1 MFMKNIRDDRWTD
14 WLIDEGH
21 RWENIDRVKPA
32 RWILGIL
39 FLLLFYLII
48 GLIFAGL
55 SMLVLH
61 VFDLEKIGS
70 NTILPFSF
78 LNSDYKYLFACIALV
93 LSLATVIYK
102 YRKNN
107 TGERVLFF
115 FIFMLVYSFLIP
127 LMVAVTT
134 PVICYVNRNFGVKE
148 VVQRDA
154 VVKEFLGISMR
165 KGRKGRK
172 LFYRIK
178 ILGTN
183 EEFVFR
189 TSDAIESSKNT
200 PGILYMH
207 RGWFGM
213 YAVDSLRVNSNNG
226 SEVFVIDKYKY
237 MK

>member
-14 WLIDEGH
+14 WLIDEEH

-39 FLLLFYLII
+39 FLLLVYLII

-102 YRKNN
+102 YRKDN

-134 PVICYVNRNFGVKE
+134 PVICYVNRDFGVKE
-148 VVQRDA
+148 VVERDA
-154 VVKEFLGISMR
+154 VIKEYLGISMR
-165 KGRKGRK
+165 KGRKLK

-183 EEFVFR
+183 EEFVFC

-200 PGILYMH
+200 PGLLYMH
-207 RGWFGM
+207 KGWFGM
-213 YAVDSLRVNSNNG
+213 YAVDSLRISSDNR
-226 SEVFVIDKYKY
+226 SEVFVIDQYKY

>member
-1 MFMKNIRDDRWTD
+1 MKNIRDDKWTD
-14 WLIDEGH
+14 WLIDEEH

-134 PVICYVNRNFGVKE
+134 PVICYVNRNFGEKE

-154 VVKEFLGISMR
+154 VVKEYLGISMR
-165 KGRKGRK
+165 KGRKLK

-200 PGILYMH
+200 PPGILYMH

-213 YAVDSLRVNSNNG
+213 YAVDSLRISSDNR

>member
-1 MFMKNIRDDRWTD
+1 MFMKNIRDDRWPD
-14 WLIDEGH
+14 WLIDEDN

-32 RWILGIL
+32 RRILGIL
-39 FLLLFYLII
+39 FLLLVYLVI

-61 VFDLEKIGS
+61 VFDLENIGS
-70 NTILPFSF
+70 NTILLFSF

-102 YRKNN
+102 YRKDN

-134 PVICYVNRNFGVKE
+134 PVICYVNRNFGEKE

-154 VVKEFLGISMR
+154 VVKEYLGISMR
-165 KGRKGRK
+165 KGTN

-183 EEFVFR
+183 EEFVFC
-189 TSDAIESSKNT
+189 TSDDIESSKNT
-200 PGILYMH
+200 PGLLYMH
-207 RGWFGM
+207 KGWFGM
-213 YAVDSLRVNSNNG
+213 YAVDSLRISSDNR
-226 SEVFVIDKYKY
+226 SEVFVIDQYKY

>member
-32 RWILGIL
+32 KRILGIL
-39 FLLLFYLII
+39 FLLLVYLII

-148 VVQRDA
+148 VVERDA
-154 VVKEFLGISMR
+154 VIKEYLGISMR
-165 KGRKGRK
+165 KGRKLK

-200 PGILYMH
+200 PGLLYMH

>member
-14 WLIDEGH
+14 WLIDEEH

-39 FLLLFYLII
+39 FLLLVYLII

-78 LNSDYKYLFACIALV
+78 LNSDYKYLFACIDLV

-102 YRKNN
+102 CRKDN

-134 PVICYVNRNFGVKE
+134 PVICYVNRDFGVKE
-148 VVQRDA
+148 VVERDA
-154 VVKEFLGISMR
+154 VIKEYLGISIASDVR
-165 KGRKGRK
+165 K
-172 LFYRIK
+172 
-178 ILGTN
+178 TN
-183 EEFVFR
+183 SSFVPSIFIR
-189 TSDAIESSKNT
+189 
-200 PGILYMH
+200 
-207 RGWFGM
+207 
-213 YAVDSLRVNSNNG
+213 
-226 SEVFVIDKYKY
+226 
-237 MK
+237 

>member
-134 PVICYVNRNFGVKE
+134 PVICYVNRDFGVKE
-148 VVQRDA
+148 VVERDA
-154 VVKEFLGISMR
+154 VIKEYLGISMR
-165 KGRKGRK
+165 KGRKLK

-213 YAVDSLRVNSNNG
+213 YAVDSLRIRSDNR

>member
-1 MFMKNIRDDRWTD
+1 MKNIWDDRWPD
-14 WLIDEGH
+14 WLIDEEH

-39 FLLLFYLII
+39 FLLLVYLVI

-55 SMLVLH
+55 PMLVLH

-70 NTILPFSF
+70 NTILPFPF

-102 YRKNN
+102 YRKTN
-107 TGERVLFF
+107 TGERVLLF

-127 LMVAVTT
+127 LTIAVTT

-154 VVKEFLGISMR
+154 VIKEYLGISM
-165 KGRKGRK
+165 RKGRK

-178 ILGTN
+178 IFGTN
-183 EEFVFR
+183 KEFVFR
-189 TSDAIESSKNT
+189 TSDTIEFSKNT
-200 PGILYMH
+200 PGLLYMH
-207 RGWFGM
+207 EGWFGM
-213 YAVDSLRVNSNNG
+213 YAVDSLRVSSNNG
-226 SEVFVIDKYKY
+226 SEVFVIDKCKY

>member
-1 MFMKNIRDDRWTD
+1 MKNIRDDRWTD

-21 RWENIDRVKPA
+21 RWENIDRVKLA
-32 RWILGIL
+32 KRILGIL
-39 FLLLFYLII
+39 FLLLVYLII

-134 PVICYVNRNFGVKE
+134 PVICYVNRNFGEKE

-154 VVKEFLGISMR
+154 VVKEYLDISMR
-165 KGRKGRK
+165 KGRKLK

-200 PGILYMH
+200 PGLLYMH
-207 RGWFGM
+207 KGWFGM
-213 YAVDSLRVNSNNG
+213 YAVDSLRISSDNR
-226 SEVFVIDKYKY
+226 SEVFVIDQYKY
-237 MK
+237 MR

>member
-14 WLIDEGH
+14 WLIDEEH

-39 FLLLFYLII
+39 FLLLVYLII

-78 LNSDYKYLFACIALV
+78 LNSDYKYLFACIALI

-102 YRKNN
+102 FRKDN

-115 FIFMLVYSFLIP
+115 FIFMLIYSFLIP

-154 VVKEFLGISMR
+154 VVKEYLGISMR

-207 RGWFGM
+207 RGRFGM

>member
-1 MFMKNIRDDRWTD
+1 MFMKNIRDDRWPD

-32 RWILGIL
+32 KRILGIL
-39 FLLLFYLII
+39 FLLLVYLII
-48 GLIFAGL
+48 GLIFTGL

-78 LNSDYKYLFACIALV
+78 LNSDYKYLFACIDLV

-102 YRKNN
+102 CRKDN

-134 PVICYVNRNFGVKE
+134 PVICYVNRDFGVKE
-148 VVQRDA
+148 VVERDA
-154 VVKEFLGISMR
+154 VIKEYLGISMR
-165 KGRKGRK
+165 KGRKLK

-189 TSDAIESSKNT
+189 TSDAIESSKNP

-213 YAVDSLRVNSNNG
+213 YAVDSLRISSDNR

>member
-14 WLIDEGH
+14 WLIDEEH

-32 RWILGIL
+32 RWILGML
-39 FLLLFYLII
+39 FLLLVYLVI
-48 GLIFAGL
+48 GLIFVGL

-61 VFDLEKIGS
+61 VFDLENIGS

-78 LNSDYKYLFACIALV
+78 LYSDDKYLFACIDLV
-93 LSLATVIYK
+93 LSLATAIYK

-134 PVICYVNRNFGVKE
+134 PVICYVNRNFGEKE
-148 VVQRDA
+148 VVERDA
-154 VVKEFLGISMR
+154 VIKEYLGISMR
-165 KGRKGRK
+165 KGRKMK

-213 YAVDSLRVNSNNG
+213 YAVDSLRISSDNR

>member
-1 MFMKNIRDDRWTD
+1 MKNIRDDRWTD
-14 WLIDEGH
+14 WLIDEEH

-39 FLLLFYLII
+39 FLLLVYLII

-78 LNSDYKYLFACIALV
+78 LNSDDKYLFACIVLV
-93 LSLATVIYK
+93 LSLATMIYK

-134 PVICYVNRNFGVKE
+134 PVICYVNRNFGEKE

-154 VVKEFLGISMR
+154 VVKEYLGISMR
-165 KGRKGRK
+165 KGRKLK

>member
-1 MFMKNIRDDRWTD
+1 MKNIWDDRWPD

-21 RWENIDRVKPA
+21 RWENIDRVKLA
-32 RWILGIL
+32 KRILGIL
-39 FLLLFYLII
+39 FLLLVYLII
-48 GLIFAGL
+48 GLIFTGL

-61 VFDLEKIGS
+61 VFDLETIGS
-70 NTILPFSF
+70 NTILPLSF
-78 LNSDYKYLFACIALV
+78 LNSDYKYLFACIDLV

-102 YRKNN
+102 YRKTN
-107 TGERVLFF
+107 TGERVLLF
-115 FIFMLVYSFLIP
+115 FIFMLVYTFLIP
-127 LMVAVTT
+127 LMVEVTT

-154 VVKEFLGISMR
+154 VIKEYLGISMR
-165 KGRKGRK
+165 KGRN

-213 YAVDSLRVNSNNG
+213 YAVDSLRISSDNRL
-226 SEVFVIDKYKY
+226 EVFVIDKY

>member
-1 MFMKNIRDDRWTD
+1 MFMKNIRDDKWTD
-14 WLIDEGH
+14 WLIDEEH

-39 FLLLFYLII
+39 FLLLVYLII

-107 TGERVLFF
+107 IGERVLFF

-134 PVICYVNRNFGVKE
+134 PVICYVNRDFGEKE

-154 VVKEFLGISMR
+154 VVKEYLGISMR
-165 KGRKGRK
+165 KGRKLK

>member
-1 MFMKNIRDDRWTD
+1 M
-14 WLIDEGH
+14 
-21 RWENIDRVKPA
+21 
-32 RWILGIL
+32 
-39 FLLLFYLII
+39 
-48 GLIFAGL
+48 
-55 SMLVLH
+55 
-61 VFDLEKIGS
+61 
-70 NTILPFSF
+70 
-78 LNSDYKYLFACIALV
+78 
-93 LSLATVIYK
+93 
-102 YRKNN
+102 
-107 TGERVLFF
+107 
-115 FIFMLVYSFLIP
+115 
-127 LMVAVTT
+127 
-134 PVICYVNRNFGVKE
+134 
-148 VVQRDA
+148 QRDA
-154 VVKEFLGISMR
+154 VVKEYLGISMR
-165 KGRKGRK
+165 KGRKLK

>member
-148 VVQRDA
+148 VVERDA
-154 VVKEFLGISMR
+154 VIKEYLGISMR
-165 KGRKGRK
+165 KGRKLK

-237 MK
+237 MR

>member
-1 MFMKNIRDDRWTD
+1 MFMKNIRDDKWTD
-14 WLIDEGH
+14 WLIDEEH

-134 PVICYVNRNFGVKE
+134 PVICYVNRNFGVNE

-154 VVKEFLGISMR
+154 VIKEYLGISMR
-165 KGRKGRK
+165 KGRKMK

-200 PGILYMH
+200 PGLLYMH
-207 RGWFGM
+207 KGRFGM
-213 YAVDSLRVNSNNG
+213 YAVDSLRISSDNR

>member
-1 MFMKNIRDDRWTD
+1 MKNIRDDRWTD
-14 WLIDEGH
+14 WLIDEEH

-39 FLLLFYLII
+39 FLLLVYLII

>member
-14 WLIDEGH
+14 WLIDEEH

-39 FLLLFYLII
+39 FLLLVYLII

-107 TGERVLFF
+107 IGERVLFF

-134 PVICYVNRNFGVKE
+134 PVICYVNRDFGEKE

-154 VVKEFLGISMR
+154 VVKEYLGISMR
-165 KGRKGRK
+165 KGRKLK

>member
-1 MFMKNIRDDRWTD
+1 MFMKNIRDDRWPD
-14 WLIDEGH
+14 WLIDEDN

-32 RWILGIL
+32 RRILGIL
-39 FLLLFYLII
+39 FLLLVYLVI

-78 LNSDYKYLFACIALV
+78 LYSDDKYLFACIALV
-93 LSLATVIYK
+93 LSLVTVIYK
-102 YRKNN
+102 CRKDN

-154 VVKEFLGISMR
+154 VIKEYLGISKR
-165 KGRKGRK
+165 KGRKMK

-189 TSDAIESSKNT
+189 TSDDIESSKNT
-200 PGILYMH
+200 PGLLYMH
-207 RGWFGM
+207 KGWFGM

-237 MK
+237 IK

>member
-1 MFMKNIRDDRWTD
+1 MKNIRDDRWTD
-14 WLIDEGH
+14 WLIDEEH

-39 FLLLFYLII
+39 FLLLVYLII

-55 SMLVLH
+55 SMLVLY

-134 PVICYVNRNFGVKE
+134 PVICYVNRNFGEKE

-154 VVKEFLGISMR
+154 VVKEYLGISMR
-165 KGRKGRK
+165 KGRKLK

-200 PGILYMH
+200 PPGILYMH

-213 YAVDSLRVNSNNG
+213 YAVDSLRISSDNR
-226 SEVFVIDKYKY
+226 SEVFVIDQYKY

>member
-14 WLIDEGH
+14 WLIDEEH
-21 RWENIDRVKPA
+21 RWENIDRVKPE

-39 FLLLFYLII
+39 FLLLVYLII

-78 LNSDYKYLFACIALV
+78 LNSDYKYLFACIDLV

-102 YRKNN
+102 CRKDN

-134 PVICYVNRNFGVKE
+134 PVICYVNRDFGVKE
-148 VVQRDA
+148 VVERDA
-154 VVKEFLGISMR
+154 VIKEYLGISMR
-165 KGRKGRK
+165 KGRKLK

-200 PGILYMH
+200 PGLLYMH
-207 RGWFGM
+207 KGWFGM

>member
-14 WLIDEGH
+14 WLIDEEH

-39 FLLLFYLII
+39 FLLLVYLII

-78 LNSDYKYLFACIALV
+78 FNSDYKYLFACIALV

-102 YRKNN
+102 YRKDN

-134 PVICYVNRNFGVKE
+134 PVICYVNRDFGVKE

-154 VVKEFLGISMR
+154 VVKEYLGISMR

-172 LFYRIK
+172 LFYRTK

-207 RGWFGM
+207 RGRFGM
-213 YAVDSLRVNSNNG
+213 YAVDSLRISSDNRL
-226 SEVFVIDKYKY
+226 EVFVIDKYKY
-237 MK
+237 MR

>member
-14 WLIDEGH
+14 WLIDEEH

-55 SMLVLH
+55 SMLILH
-61 VFDLEKIGS
+61 AVDLETIGS

-78 LNSDYKYLFACIALV
+78 LYSDDKYLFPCIDLV

-148 VVQRDA
+148 VVERDA
-154 VVKEFLGISMR
+154 VIKEYLGISMR
-165 KGRKGRK
+165 KGRKLK

>member
-1 MFMKNIRDDRWTD
+1 MFMKNIRDDRWPD
-14 WLIDEGH
+14 WLIDEDN

-32 RWILGIL
+32 RRILGIL
-39 FLLLFYLII
+39 FLLLVYLII

-78 LNSDYKYLFACIALV
+78 LNSDYKYLFACIDLV

-102 YRKNN
+102 CRKDN

-115 FIFMLVYSFLIP
+115 FIFMLIYSFLI
-127 LMVAVTT
+127 LSMVAVTT

-148 VVQRDA
+148 VVERDA
-154 VVKEFLGISMR
+154 VIKEYLGISMR
-165 KGRKGRK
+165 KGRKLK

-200 PGILYMH
+200 PGLLYMH
-207 RGWFGM
+207 KGWFGM
-213 YAVDSLRVNSNNG
+213 YAVDSLRISSDNM
-226 SEVFVIDKYKY
+226 SEVFVIDQYKY

>member
-1 MFMKNIRDDRWTD
+1 MKNIRDDRWTD
-14 WLIDEGH
+14 WLIDEEH

-39 FLLLFYLII
+39 FLLLVYLII

-55 SMLVLH
+55 SMLVLY

-78 LNSDYKYLFACIALV
+78 LYSDDKYLFACIDLV

-134 PVICYVNRNFGVKE
+134 PVICYVNRNFGEKE

-154 VVKEFLGISMR
+154 VVKEYLGISMR
-165 KGRKGRK
+165 KGRKLK

>member
-1 MFMKNIRDDRWTD
+1 MFMKNIRDDRWPD
-14 WLIDEGH
+14 WLIDEEH
-21 RWENIDRVKPA
+21 RWENIDRVKPVN
-32 RWILGIL
+32 RILGIL
-39 FLLLFYLII
+39 FLLLVYLII

-78 LNSDYKYLFACIALV
+78 LNSDYKYLFACIDLV

-102 YRKNN
+102 CRKDN

-115 FIFMLVYSFLIP
+115 FIFMLIYSFLI
-127 LMVAVTT
+127 LSMVAVTT

-154 VVKEFLGISMR
+154 VIKEYLGISMR
-165 KGRKGRK
+165 KGRKMK

-189 TSDAIESSKNT
+189 TSDDIESSKNT
-200 PGILYMH
+200 PGLLYMH
-207 RGWFGM
+207 KGWFGM
-213 YAVDSLRVNSNNG
+213 YAVDSLRISSDNR
-226 SEVFVIDKYKY
+226 SEVFVIDQYKY

>member
-14 WLIDEGH
+14 WLIDEEH
-21 RWENIDRVKPA
+21 RWENIDRVKLA

-148 VVQRDA
+148 VRDA
-154 VVKEFLGISMR
+154 VIKEYLGISMR
-165 KGRKGRK
+165 KGRKLK

-189 TSDAIESSKNT
+189 TSDDIESSKNT
-200 PGILYMH
+200 PGLLYMH
-207 RGWFGM
+207 KGWFGM

-237 MK
+237 IK

>member
-14 WLIDEGH
+14 WLIDEEH

-32 RWILGIL
+32 RWILCIL
-39 FLLLFYLII
+39 FLLLVYLII

-55 SMLVLH
+55 SMLVLY

-78 LNSDYKYLFACIALV
+78 LYSDDKYLFACIDLV

-134 PVICYVNRNFGVKE
+134 PVICYVNRNFGEKE

-154 VVKEFLGISMR
+154 VVKEYLGISMR
-165 KGRKGRK
+165 KGRKLK

>member
-14 WLIDEGH
+14 WLIDEEH

-39 FLLLFYLII
+39 FLLLVYLII

-78 LNSDYKYLFACIALV
+78 LNSDDKYLFACIVLV
-93 LSLATVIYK
+93 LSLATMIYK

-134 PVICYVNRNFGVKE
+134 PVICYVNRNFGEKE

-154 VVKEFLGISMR
+154 VVKEYLGISMR
-165 KGRKGRK
+165 KGRKLK

>member
-1 MFMKNIRDDRWTD
+1 MKNIRDDRWTD
-14 WLIDEGH
+14 WLIDEEH

-32 RWILGIL
+32 RWILCIL
-39 FLLLFYLII
+39 FLLLVYLII

-55 SMLVLH
+55 SMLVLY

-78 LNSDYKYLFACIALV
+78 LYSDDKYLFACIDLV

-134 PVICYVNRNFGVKE
+134 PVICYVNRNFGEKE

-154 VVKEFLGISMR
+154 VVKEYLGISMR
-165 KGRKGRK
+165 KGRKLK

>member
-14 WLIDEGH
+14 WLIDEEH

-39 FLLLFYLII
+39 FLLLVYLII

-78 LNSDYKYLFACIALV
+78 LNSDYKYLFACIALI

-102 YRKNN
+102 FRKDN

-115 FIFMLVYSFLIP
+115 FIFMLIYSFLIP

-154 VVKEFLGISMR
+154 VVKEYLGISMR

-207 RGWFGM
+207 RGRFGM
-213 YAVDSLRVNSNNG
+213 YAVDSLRISSDNR

-237 MK
+237 MR

>member
-1 MFMKNIRDDRWTD
+1 MFMKNIRDDRWPD
-14 WLIDEGH
+14 WLIDEEH

-93 LSLATVIYK
+93 LSLVTVIYK
-102 YRKNN
+102 CRKDN

-134 PVICYVNRNFGVKE
+134 LVICYVNRNFGVKE

-154 VVKEFLGISMR
+154 VIKEYLGISKR
-165 KGRKGRK
+165 KGRKMK

-200 PGILYMH
+200 PGLLYMH
-207 RGWFGM
+207 KGWFGM
-213 YAVDSLRVNSNNG
+213 YAVDSLRISSDNR
-226 SEVFVIDKYKY
+226 SEVFVIDQYKY

>member
-1 MFMKNIRDDRWTD
+1 MKNIWDDRWPD
-14 WLIDEGH
+14 WLIDEEH

-32 RWILGIL
+32 RRILGIL
-39 FLLLFYLII
+39 FLLLVYLII

-61 VFDLEKIGS
+61 VFNLEKIGS

-134 PVICYVNRNFGVKE
+134 PVICYVNRDFGVKE
-148 VVQRDA
+148 VVERDA
-154 VVKEFLGISMR
+154 VIKEYLGISMR
-165 KGRKGRK
+165 KGRKLK

-207 RGWFGM
+207 KGWFGM

>member
-1 MFMKNIRDDRWTD
+1 MKNIRDDRWTD
-14 WLIDEGH
+14 WLIDEEH

-55 SMLVLH
+55 SMLILH
-61 VFDLEKIGS
+61 AVDLETIGS

-115 FIFMLVYSFLIP
+115 FIFMLIYSFLI
-127 LMVAVTT
+127 LSMVAVTT
-134 PVICYVNRNFGVKE
+134 PVICYVNRNFGEKE

-154 VVKEFLGISMR
+154 VVKEYLDISMR
-165 KGRKGRK
+165 KGRKLK

-200 PGILYMH
+200 PGLLYMH
-207 RGWFGM
+207 KGWFGM
-213 YAVDSLRVNSNNG
+213 YAVDSLRISSDNR
-226 SEVFVIDKYKY
+226 SEVFVIDQYKY